1 LSEIAI
7 GVSGVIGAGEETHT
21 RRQIAIRLLPFLF
34 LLYIVNFLDRA
45 SVAYAAIGMK
55 HDLGFDDGV
64 FGLGFG
70 IFFLGYVTIQ
80 IPGTILVE
88 RWSARKMIC
97 LSMAAWGAM
106 TGLTALVR
114 TPSELYLAR
123 FLLGAAE
130 ASFFPGVVM
139 YLSHWFVREDR
150 AKATSNFMAAIPL
163 SLVIGSPI
171 AGWILGI
178 TWRGLPGW
186 RWLFVVEGIPA
197 VLMGI
202 VAYFFLTD
210 TPREA
215 AWLNPGQKN
224 WLENT
229 LAAQRPRFQ
238 KATLWQAFRSRTVL
252 LLGMIAF
259 LNYAVFYSLIFW
271 QPTILKR
278 QSGLTDAQVGLL
290 GAIPYLVYF
299 VAMQI
304 NGWHSDK
311 NCERRWHAI
320 VPLLVA
326 MVGMVG
332 MIGHPSSLP
341 LTVFLLTL
349 IAIGNC
355 YVTIFWVIPTEILS
369 PSIAAGSVGLISCFG
384 SVAGFGGPYAFG
396 YLNKTT
402 GSFTV
407 GWIGLV
413 VFALF
418 GVIAMFRV
426 PAAREASIREGEDL
440 LQEAKRIKT
449 SPL

>member
-1 LSEIAI
+1 MSAI
-7 GVSGVIGAGEETHT
+7 EIGARTVLTSETHT
-21 RRQIAIRLLPFLF
+21 RRQIGLRLLPFLF

-55 HDLGFDDGV
+55 HDLEFDDGV

-97 LSMAAWGAM
+97 LSMVAWGAM
-106 TGLTALVR
+106 TGLTALVHS
-114 TPSELYLAR
+114 PSELYLAR

-171 AGWILGI
+171 AGWILGLS
-178 TWRGLPGW
+178 WRGIPGW

-197 VLMGI
+197 VLLGI
-202 VAYFFLTD
+202 VSYFFLTD

-215 AWLNPGQKN
+215 AWLNAEQKN

-229 LAAQRPRFQ
+229 LAAQRPRVQ

-252 LLGMIAF
+252 LLGTIAF

-299 VAMQI
+299 IAVQI

-332 MIGHPSSLP
+332 MIGHPSSVP
-341 LTVFLLTL
+341 LVVLLLTL
-349 IAIGNC
+349 VAIGNC

-413 VFALF
+413 VFALL
-418 GVIAMFRV
+418 GVIAMFQV
-426 PAAREASIREGEDL
+426 PTAREASIRAGENL
-440 LQEAKRIKT
+440 LQET
-449 SPL
+449 SS